1 MIYFISIQL
10 SYSFTKSKLMLIL
23 LALHFILTFYFV
35 LGLGSSM
42 NLLCSSKT
50 SLSPKLPFLP
60 LWIKPKLYSCIL
72 KCISHINKN
81 SSNLAFR
88 PELGRLTYMLGV
100 TEGQKLQGRELVQ
113 GNIRTKL
120 FASDNFPPCC
130 TAWPFPSIQTLE
142 VT

>member
-23 LALHFILTFYFV
+23 LALHFILTFYLGVV

-100 TEGQKLQGRELVQ
+100 TEGKKLQGRELAQ

-120 FASDNFPPCC
+120 FASNNFPPCC
-130 TAWPFPSIQTLE
+130 TA
-142 VT
+142 